1 MRVCLAALAC
11 LVFALACTQETQNTL
26 SRAVQNWTGTDGVLE
41 IYAGETLVKR
51 FLHIDKLSTALGTND
66 GQARE
71 YRFGY
76 GVLDAN
82 QNGAAD
88 PDERKVYFEVSNF
101 STYVFYEDPN
111 G

>member
-1 MRVCLAALAC
+1 
-11 LVFALACTQETQNTL
+11 
-26 SRAVQNWTGTDGVLE
+26 
-41 IYAGETLVKR
+41 
-51 FLHIDKLSTALGTND
+51 LGTRD
-66 GQARE
+66 SAPRE

-82 QNGAAD
+82 QNGVAD

-101 STYVFYEDPN
+101 STYVFFEDPN

>member
-1 MRVCLAALAC
+1 MSARFAVLAFAAL
-11 LVFALACTQETQNTL
+11 ALACTQETQNTL

-51 FLHIDKLSTALGTND
+51 FLQIDKLSTALGTTD
-66 GQARE
+66 GAPRE

-82 QNGAAD
+82 QNGVAD